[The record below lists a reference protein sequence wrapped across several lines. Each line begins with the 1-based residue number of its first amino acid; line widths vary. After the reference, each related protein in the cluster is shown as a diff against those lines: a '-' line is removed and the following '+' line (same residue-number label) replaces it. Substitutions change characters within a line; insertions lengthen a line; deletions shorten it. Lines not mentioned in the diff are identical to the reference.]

1 MLFISYDFFE
11 WFKQLKNNKDQIQS
25 EWLKKADLLTETLP
39 FMKRYANKVIVVKFG
54 GNAMGKKEYIT
65 SFANDI
71 VLLQQVGML
80 PVVVHGGGPQIGE
93 MLSKLKIKT
102 EFINGL
108 RVTDSATIDVVE
120 MVLSGVTNKS
130 IVTAISN
137 SGAKSVGISG
147 KDGNLITAKRLTK
160 IDENSDSNLEKVID
174 LGYVGEPEKIDP
186 QVIKALINEKMIP
199 VIAPVGMGNDGLTYN
214 INADTA
220 AGAISAAMKAS
231 RMIMLTDVTGVL
243 DKNGNLIPELTI
255 DEALELIA
263 KKVVVGGMIPKV
275 KTCIDAVQGGA
286 EASVIMDGR
295 MPHSL
300 LLELF
305 TEHGVGTIIRKN
317 PNQT

>member
-1 MLFISYDFFE
+1 M
-11 WFKQLKNNKDQIQS
+11 KNNKDQIQS

-174 LGYVGEPEKIDP
+174 LGYVGEPEKIDA

-199 VIAPVGMGNDGLTYN
+199 VIAPVGMGSDGLTYN

-243 DKNGNLIPELTI
+243 DKNGDLIPDLTI
-255 DEALELIA
+255 DQALELIE

-317 PNQT
+317 PN

>member
-1 MLFISYDFFE
+1 
-11 WFKQLKNNKDQIQS
+11 
-25 EWLKKADLLTETLP
+25 
-39 FMKRYANKVIVVKFG
+39 MKRYANKVIVVKFG

-120 MVLSGVTNKS
+120 MVLSGVTNKL

-186 QVIKALINEKMIP
+186 QVINALINEKMIP

-243 DKNGNLIPELTI
+243 DKNGNLIPDLTI
-255 DEALELIA
+255 DQALELIE

-317 PNQT
+317 PN

>member
-1 MLFISYDFFE
+1 MN
-11 WFKQLKNNKDQIQS
+11 KNKEQIQS

-54 GNAMGKKEYIT
+54 GNAMGEKEYVS
-65 SFANDI
+65 SFAEDI

-80 PVVVHGGGPQIGE
+80 PIVVHGGGPQIGE
-93 MLSKLKIKT
+93 MLSKLKIRT
-102 EFINGL
+102 EFIDGL

-137 SGAKSVGISG
+137 AGAKAVGISG
-147 KDGNLITAKRLTK
+147 KDGNLITAKRLMK
-160 IDENSDSNLEKVID
+160 MDKNSESNVERAID
-174 LGYVGEPEKIDP
+174 LGFVGVPEKIDP

-199 VIAPVGMGNDGLTYN
+199 VIAPVGMGEDGLTYN

-220 AGAISAAMKAS
+220 AGAISASMKAS
-231 RMIMLTDVTGVL
+231 RMIMLTDVSGVL
-243 DKNGNLIPELTI
+243 DNNRKLIPELTI
-255 DEALELIA
+255 NEALALI
-263 KKVVVGGMIPKV
+263 KDKVVVGGMIPKLR
-275 KTCIDAVQGGA
+275 TCIDAVEGGA
-286 EASVIMDGR
+286 EASVIMDGTI
-295 MPHSL
+295 PHSL

-317 PNQT
+317 HS

>member
-1 MLFISYDFFE
+1 MI
-11 WFKQLKNNKDQIQS
+11 KNKKQIQA

-54 GNAMGKKEYIT
+54 GNAMGKKEYVS
-65 SFANDI
+65 SFAEDI

-80 PVVVHGGGPQIGE
+80 PIVVHGGGPQIGE

-102 EFINGL
+102 EFIDGL
-108 RVTDSATIDVVE
+108 RVTDSETIDVVE

-137 SGAKSVGISG
+137 AGAKAVGISG
-147 KDGNLITAKRLTK
+147 KDGNLITAKRLMK
-160 IDENSDSNLEKVID
+160 IDENSDSNVERAID
-174 LGYVGEPEKIDP
+174 LGFVGVPKKIDT

-199 VIAPVGMGNDGLTYN
+199 VIAPVGMGEDGLTYN

-220 AGAISAAMKAS
+220 TGAISAAMKAS
-231 RMIMLTDVTGVL
+231 RMIMLTDVSGVL
-243 DKNGNLIPELTI
+243 DEKGKLIPELTI
-255 DEALELIA
+255 NEALDLI
-263 KKVVVGGMIPKV
+263 KNKVVVGGMIPKLR
-275 KTCIDAVQGGA
+275 TCIDAVEGGA

-317 PNQT
+317 DN

>member
-1 MLFISYDFFE
+1 MN
-11 WFKQLKNNKDQIQS
+11 KNKEQIQS

-54 GNAMGKKEYIT
+54 GNAMGKKEYVS
-65 SFANDI
+65 SFAEDI

-80 PVVVHGGGPQIGE
+80 PIVVHGGGPQIGE
-93 MLSKLKIKT
+93 MLSKLKIRT
-102 EFINGL
+102 EFIDGL

-137 SGAKSVGISG
+137 AGAKAVGISG
-147 KDGNLITAKRLTK
+147 KDGNLITAKRLMK
-160 IDENSDSNLEKVID
+160 MDKNSDSNVERAID
-174 LGYVGEPEKIDP
+174 LGFVGVPEKIDP

-199 VIAPVGMGNDGLTYN
+199 VIAPVGMGEDGLTYN

-220 AGAISAAMKAS
+220 AGAISASMKAS
-231 RMIMLTDVTGVL
+231 RMIMLTDVSGVL
-243 DKNGNLIPELTI
+243 DKNRKLIPELTI
-255 DEALELIA
+255 NEALALI
-263 KKVVVGGMIPKV
+263 KDKVVVGGMIPKLR
-275 KTCIDAVQGGA
+275 TCIDAVEGGA
-286 EASVIMDGR
+286 EASVIMDGTI
-295 MPHSL
+295 PHSL

-317 PNQT
+317 HS

>member
-1 MLFISYDFFE
+1 MI
-11 WFKQLKNNKDQIQS
+11 KNKEQIQA

-54 GNAMGKKEYIT
+54 GNAMGKKEYVS
-65 SFANDI
+65 SFAEDI

-80 PVVVHGGGPQIGE
+80 PIVVHGGGPQIGE

-102 EFINGL
+102 EFIDGL
-108 RVTDSATIDVVE
+108 RVTDSETIDVVE
-120 MVLSGVTNKS
+120 MVLSGVTNKA

-137 SGAKSVGISG
+137 AGAKAVGISG
-147 KDGNLITAKRLTK
+147 KDGNLITAKRLMK
-160 IDENSDSNLEKVID
+160 IDENSDSNVERAID
-174 LGYVGEPEKIDP
+174 LGFVGVPKKIDT

-199 VIAPVGMGNDGLTYN
+199 VIAPVGMGEDGLTYN

-220 AGAISAAMKAS
+220 TGAISAAMKAS
-231 RMIMLTDVTGVL
+231 RMIMLTDVSGVL
-243 DKNGNLIPELTI
+243 DEKGKLIPELTI
-255 DEALELIA
+255 NEALDLI
-263 KKVVVGGMIPKV
+263 KNKVVVGGMIPKLR
-275 KTCIDAVQGGA
+275 TCIDAVEGGA

-317 PNQT
+317 DN

>member
-1 MLFISYDFFE
+1 MNE
-11 WFKQLKNNKDQIQS
+11 NKEKIQI
-25 EWLKKADLLTETLP
+25 EWLKKANLLTETLP

-54 GNAMGKKEYIT
+54 GNAMGKTEYIS

-80 PVVVHGGGPQIGE
+80 PIVVHGGGPQIGE

-102 EFINGL
+102 EFIDGL
-108 RVTDSATIDVVE
+108 RVTDSATVDVVE

-137 SGAKSVGISG
+137 AGAKAVGISG
-147 KDGNLITAKRLTK
+147 KDGKLITAKRLVK
-160 IDENSDSNLEKVID
+160 IDKNSDSNVERAID
-174 LGYVGEPEKIDP
+174 LGFVGVPEKIDP
-186 QVIKALINEKMIP
+186 QVINALINEKMIP
-199 VIAPVGMGNDGLTYN
+199 VIAPVGMGEDGLTYN

-220 AGAISAAMKAS
+220 AGAISASMKAS
-231 RMIMLTDVTGVL
+231 RMIMLTDVSGVL
-243 DKNGNLIPELTI
+243 DESGKLIPELTI
-255 DEALELIA
+255 NEALDLIRN
-263 KKVVVGGMIPKV
+263 KVVVGGMIPKL
-275 KTCIDAVQGGA
+275 KTCIEAVEGGA

-295 MPHSL
+295 MSHSL

-317 PNQT
+317 AI

>member
-1 MLFISYDFFE
+1 MN
-11 WFKQLKNNKDQIQS
+11 KNKEQIQS

-54 GNAMGKKEYIT
+54 GNAMGKKEYVS
-65 SFANDI
+65 SFAEDI

-80 PVVVHGGGPQIGE
+80 PIVVHGGGPQIGE
-93 MLSKLKIKT
+93 MLSKLKIRT
-102 EFINGL
+102 EFIDGL

-137 SGAKSVGISG
+137 AGAKAVGISG
-147 KDGNLITAKRLTK
+147 KDGNLITAKRLMK
-160 IDENSDSNLEKVID
+160 MDKNSDSNVERAID
-174 LGYVGEPEKIDP
+174 LGFVGVPEKIDP

-199 VIAPVGMGNDGLTYN
+199 VIAPVGMGEDGLTYN

-220 AGAISAAMKAS
+220 AGAISASMKAS
-231 RMIMLTDVTGVL
+231 RMIMLTDVSGVL
-243 DKNGNLIPELTI
+243 DNNRKLIPELTI
-255 DEALELIA
+255 NEALALI
-263 KKVVVGGMIPKV
+263 KDKVVVGGMIPKLR
-275 KTCIDAVQGGA
+275 TCIDAVEGGA
-286 EASVIMDGR
+286 EASVIMDGTI
-295 MPHSL
+295 PHSL

-317 PNQT
+317 HS

>member
-1 MLFISYDFFE
+1 MN
-11 WFKQLKNNKDQIQS
+11 KNKEQIQS

-54 GNAMGKKEYIT
+54 GNAMGKKEYIS
-65 SFANDI
+65 SFSEDI

-80 PVVVHGGGPQIGE
+80 PIVVHGGGPQIGE

-102 EFINGL
+102 EFIDGL
-108 RVTDSATIDVVE
+108 RVTDSETIDVVE
-120 MVLSGVTNKS
+120 MVLSGVTNKA

-137 SGAKSVGISG
+137 AGAKAVGISG
-147 KDGNLITAKRLTK
+147 KDGNLITAKRLMK
-160 IDENSDSNLEKVID
+160 IDENSDSNVERAID
-174 LGYVGEPEKIDP
+174 LGFVGVPKKIDT

-199 VIAPVGMGNDGLTYN
+199 VIAPVGMGEDGLTYN

-220 AGAISAAMKAS
+220 TGAISAAMKAS
-231 RMIMLTDVTGVL
+231 RMIMLTDVSGVL
-243 DKNGNLIPELTI
+243 DEKGKLIPELTI
-255 DEALELIA
+255 NEALDLI
-263 KKVVVGGMIPKV
+263 KNKVVVGGMIPKLR
-275 KTCIDAVQGGA
+275 TCIDAVEGGA

-317 PNQT
+317 DN

>member
-1 MLFISYDFFE
+1 MN
-11 WFKQLKNNKDQIQS
+11 KNKEQIQA

-54 GNAMGKKEYIT
+54 GNAMGKKEYVS
-65 SFANDI
+65 SFAEDI

-80 PVVVHGGGPQIGE
+80 PIVVHGGGPQIGE

-102 EFINGL
+102 EFIDGL
-108 RVTDSATIDVVE
+108 RVTDSETIDVVE
-120 MVLSGVTNKS
+120 MVLSGVTNQS

-137 SGAKSVGISG
+137 AGAKAVGISG
-147 KDGNLITAKRLTK
+147 KDGNLITAKRLMK
-160 IDENSDSNLEKVID
+160 IDENSDSNVERAID
-174 LGYVGEPEKIDP
+174 LGFVGVPKKIDT

-199 VIAPVGMGNDGLTYN
+199 VIAPVGMGEDGLTYN

-220 AGAISAAMKAS
+220 TGAISAAMKAS
-231 RMIMLTDVTGVL
+231 RMIMLTDVSGVL
-243 DKNGNLIPELTI
+243 DEKGKLIPELTI
-255 DEALELIA
+255 NEALDLI
-263 KKVVVGGMIPKV
+263 KNKVVVGGMIPKLR
-275 KTCIDAVQGGA
+275 TCIDAVEGGA

-317 PNQT
+317 DN

>member
-1 MLFISYDFFE
+1 MN
-11 WFKQLKNNKDQIQS
+11 NNKDQIQS

-39 FMKRYANKVIVVKFG
+39 FMKRYANKVIVIKFG

-93 MLSKLKIKT
+93 MLSKLQIKT

-137 SGAKSVGISG
+137 SGAKAVGISG

-160 IDENSDSNLEKVID
+160 IDDNSDSNVEKAID

-199 VIAPVGMGNDGLTYN
+199 VSPVGMGNDGLTYN

-243 DKNGNLIPELTI
+243 DKNGALIPELTI
-255 DEALELIA
+255 DEALELIE
-263 KKVVVGGMIPKV
+263 KKVVIGGMIPKI

-317 PNQT
+317 PN

>member
-39 FMKRYANKVIVVKFG
+39 FMKMYANKVIVVKFG

-220 AGAISAAMKAS
+220 AGAISATMKAS

-243 DKNGNLIPELTI
+243 DKNGNLIPDLTI
-255 DEALELIA
+255 DQALELIE

-317 PNQT
+317 PN

>member
-1 MLFISYDFFE
+1 M
-11 WFKQLKNNKDQIQS
+11 QS

-54 GNAMGKKEYIT
+54 GNAMGKKEYVS
-65 SFANDI
+65 SFAEDI

-80 PVVVHGGGPQIGE
+80 PIVVHGGGPQIGE

-102 EFINGL
+102 EFIDGL
-108 RVTDSATIDVVE
+108 RVTDSETIDVVE

-137 SGAKSVGISG
+137 AGAKAVGISG
-147 KDGNLITAKRLTK
+147 KDGNLITAKRLMK
-160 IDENSDSNLEKVID
+160 IDENSDSNVERAID
-174 LGYVGEPEKIDP
+174 LGFVGVPKKIDT

-199 VIAPVGMGNDGLTYN
+199 VIAPVGMGEDGLTYN

-220 AGAISAAMKAS
+220 TGAISASMKAS
-231 RMIMLTDVTGVL
+231 RMIMLTDVSGVL
-243 DKNGNLIPELTI
+243 DEKGKLIPELTI
-255 DEALELIA
+255 NEALDLI
-263 KKVVVGGMIPKV
+263 KNKVVVGGMIPKLR
-275 KTCIDAVQGGA
+275 TCIDAVEGGA

-317 PNQT
+317 DN

>member
-1 MLFISYDFFE
+1 MN
-11 WFKQLKNNKDQIQS
+11 KNKEQIQS

-54 GNAMGKKEYIT
+54 GNAMGKKEYIS
-65 SFANDI
+65 SFAEDI

-80 PVVVHGGGPQIGE
+80 PIVVHGGGPQIGE

-102 EFINGL
+102 EFIDGL
-108 RVTDSATIDVVE
+108 RVTDSETIDVVE

-137 SGAKSVGISG
+137 AGAKAVGISG
-147 KDGNLITAKRLTK
+147 KDGNLITAKRLMK
-160 IDENSDSNLEKVID
+160 IDENSDSNVERSID
-174 LGYVGEPEKIDP
+174 LGFVGVPKKIDT

-199 VIAPVGMGNDGLTYN
+199 VIAPVGMGEDGLTYN

-220 AGAISAAMKAS
+220 TGAISASMKAS
-231 RMIMLTDVTGVL
+231 RMIMLTDVSGVL
-243 DKNGNLIPELTI
+243 DEKGKLIPELTI
-255 DEALELIA
+255 NEALDLI
-263 KKVVVGGMIPKV
+263 KNKVVVGGMIPKLR
-275 KTCIDAVQGGA
+275 TCIDAVEGGA

-317 PNQT
+317 DN

>member
-1 MLFISYDFFE
+1 LN
-11 WFKQLKNNKDQIQS
+11 KNKEQIQA

-54 GNAMGKKEYIT
+54 GNAMGKKEYVS
-65 SFANDI
+65 SFAEDI

-80 PVVVHGGGPQIGE
+80 PIVVHGGGPQIGE

-102 EFINGL
+102 EFIDGL
-108 RVTDSATIDVVE
+108 RVTDSETIDVVE

-137 SGAKSVGISG
+137 AGAKAVGISG
-147 KDGNLITAKRLTK
+147 KDGNLITAKRLMK
-160 IDENSDSNLEKVID
+160 IDENSDSNVERAID
-174 LGYVGEPEKIDP
+174 LGFVGVPKKIDT

-199 VIAPVGMGNDGLTYN
+199 VIAPVGMGEDGLTYN

-220 AGAISAAMKAS
+220 TGAISAAMKAS
-231 RMIMLTDVTGVL
+231 RMIMLTDVSGVI
-243 DKNGNLIPELTI
+243 DEKGKLIPELTI
-255 DEALELIA
+255 NEALDLI
-263 KKVVVGGMIPKV
+263 KNKVVVGGMIPKLR
-275 KTCIDAVQGGA
+275 TCIDAVEGGA

-317 PNQT
+317 DN

>member
-1 MLFISYDFFE
+1 LN
-11 WFKQLKNNKDQIQS
+11 KNKEQIQA

-54 GNAMGKKEYIT
+54 GNAMGKKEYVS
-65 SFANDI
+65 SFAEDI

-80 PVVVHGGGPQIGE
+80 PIVVHGGGPQIGE

-102 EFINGL
+102 EFIDGL
-108 RVTDSATIDVVE
+108 RVTDSETIDVVE

-137 SGAKSVGISG
+137 AGAKAVGISG
-147 KDGNLITAKRLTK
+147 KDGNLITAKRLMK
-160 IDENSDSNLEKVID
+160 IDENSNSNVERAID
-174 LGYVGEPEKIDP
+174 LGFVGVPKKIDT

-199 VIAPVGMGNDGLTYN
+199 VIAPVGMGEDGFTYN

-220 AGAISAAMKAS
+220 TGAISAAMKAS
-231 RMIMLTDVTGVL
+231 RMIMLTDVSGVI
-243 DKNGNLIPELTI
+243 DEKGKLIPELTI
-255 DEALELIA
+255 NEALDLI
-263 KKVVVGGMIPKV
+263 KNKVVVGGMIPKLR
-275 KTCIDAVQGGA
+275 TCIDAVEGGA

-317 PNQT
+317 DN

>member
-1 MLFISYDFFE
+1 M
-11 WFKQLKNNKDQIQS
+11 KNNKDQIQS

-199 VIAPVGMGNDGLTYN
+199 VIAPVGMGKDGLTYN

-255 DEALELIA
+255 DEAFELIA

-317 PNQT
+317 PN

>member
-1 MLFISYDFFE
+1 MN
-11 WFKQLKNNKDQIQS
+11 NNKDQIQS

-93 MLSKLKIKT
+93 MLSKLQIKT

-137 SGAKSVGISG
+137 SGAKAVGISG

-160 IDENSDSNLEKVID
+160 VDDNSDSNVEKAID

-243 DKNGNLIPELTI
+243 DKNGALIPELTI
-255 DEALELIA
+255 DEALELIEN
-263 KKVVVGGMIPKV
+263 KVVVGGMIPKI

-317 PNQT
+317 QN

>member
-1 MLFISYDFFE
+1 MI
-11 WFKQLKNNKDQIQS
+11 KNKEQIQA

-54 GNAMGKKEYIT
+54 GNAMGKKEYVS
-65 SFANDI
+65 SFAEDI

-80 PVVVHGGGPQIGE
+80 PIVVHGGGPQIGE

-102 EFINGL
+102 EFIDGL

-137 SGAKSVGISG
+137 AGAKAVGISG
-147 KDGNLITAKRLTK
+147 KDGNLITAKRLMK
-160 IDENSDSNLEKVID
+160 MDKNSDSNVERAID
-174 LGYVGEPEKIDP
+174 LGFVGVPEKIDP

-199 VIAPVGMGNDGLTYN
+199 VIAPVGMGEDGLTYN

-220 AGAISAAMKAS
+220 AGAISASMKAS
-231 RMIMLTDVTGVL
+231 RMIMLTDVSGVL
-243 DKNGNLIPELTI
+243 DKNKKLIPELTI
-255 DEALELIA
+255 NEALALI
-263 KKVVVGGMIPKV
+263 KDKVVVGGMIPKLR
-275 KTCIDAVQGGA
+275 TCIDAVEGGA
-286 EASVIMDGR
+286 EASVIMDGTI
-295 MPHSL
+295 PHSL

-317 PNQT
+317 QS

>member
-147 KDGNLITAKRLTK
+147 KDGNLITAKRLTTL
-160 IDENSDSNLEKVID
+160 DENFDSNLEKVID

-317 PNQT
+317 PN